1 MMRRMRR
8 CVVEILAAASSIV
21 ALDAAAA
28 DASAAVEPRER
39 YIPVELWA
47 GTEWDGKSELKMPPV
62 SSNYR
67 HRASSYQI
75 KGPIEWKHPVTGRMY
90 TAYER
95 NEFERSGT
103 KTQMFTINEE
113 KSGLGRLFDRRPGRE
128 TRTYSGGL
136 KFPLGVWKEGE
147 TRTFAYT
154 ALDSRQSERAE
165 TITITQIDFTFQG
178 TPHCLEFRW
187 LATDAAGKTVY
198 DQHTYTY
205 CPGKSMAHEIH
216 Y

>member
-1 MMRRMRR
+1 MMRRMRP
-8 CVVEILAAASSIV
+8 CVVAIVAASSSIV